1 MFAHLRLRLLP
12 SPPPSTRRA
21 TTAGPIPTATRAAPS
36 ALATPG
42 TGPLLSG
49 HVTCVG
55 LERSKRFAATTP
67 AECARP
73 ARIRRFWA
81 LLRHHCASLALHT
94 LSQWKVVA
102 TSLIV
107 CAMLATLG
115 LMVGRAAPAFKV
127 HTRATRAA
135 LPAHY
140 AVLESTQQAQH
151 RPSAPTARQVSTRH
165 QESQCR
171 LLHAVEQTAAQA
183 ALRRRARRRAPS
195 PTAPDTTQTMQ
206 TAGGSCPRCRA
217 LRFEFPFRRST
228 QSLATTM

>member
-1 MFAHLRLRLLP
+1 MVRSAPRGSMGRLGLNRHRQQPAHCA
-12 SPPPSTRRA
+12 PPAS
-21 TTAGPIPTATRAAPS
+21 
-36 ALATPG
+36 
-42 TGPLLSG
+42 TGPRREL
-49 HVTCVG
+49 
-55 LERSKRFAATTP
+55 RP
-67 AECARP
+67 AGTAPP

-140 AVLESTQQAQH
+140 AVPESTQQAQH
-151 RPSAPTARQVSTRH
+151 RPSAPTARPANSRVRRGTRFSTKQGGVEEEEVVH
-165 QESQCR
+165 VQCR
-171 LLHAVEQTAAQA
+171 RLQLYLLGED
-183 ALRRRARRRAPS
+183 LLP
-195 PTAPDTTQTMQ
+195 
-206 TAGGSCPRCRA
+206 
-217 LRFEFPFRRST
+217 
-228 QSLATTM
+228 

>member
-1 MFAHLRLRLLP
+1 MVRSAPRGSMGRLVLNRHRQQPAHCA
-12 SPPPSTRRA
+12 PPAS
-21 TTAGPIPTATRAAPS
+21 
-36 ALATPG
+36 
-42 TGPLLSG
+42 TGPRREL
-49 HVTCVG
+49 
-55 LERSKRFAATTP
+55 RP
-67 AECARP
+67 AGTAPP

-94 LSQWKVVA
+94 LSQWKVAA

-127 HTRATRAA
+127 HTRATMAA

-140 AVLESTQQAQH
+140 AVPESTQQAQH

-195 PTAPDTTQTMQ
+195 PTAAAITQTGQ
-206 TAGGSCPRCRA
+206 TAGGSLPRRRA
-217 LRFEFPFRRST
+217 LKFELRFRRST
-228 QSLATTM
+228 HRQGGTL